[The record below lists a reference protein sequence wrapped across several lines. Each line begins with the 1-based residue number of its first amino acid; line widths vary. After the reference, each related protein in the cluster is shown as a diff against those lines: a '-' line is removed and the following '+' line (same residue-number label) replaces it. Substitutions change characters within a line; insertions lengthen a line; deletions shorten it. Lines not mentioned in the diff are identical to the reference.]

1 MKKNKKSILGVTLVE
16 ILIGIVISSIMMAAM
31 YASYTAVNNS
41 FQKVTD
47 KAKVSQTG
55 RTVLNML
62 VRDIRMAGFKYYGD
76 DLKVSDP
83 PILISKTSN
92 KLRDCDKIDIVYG
105 DVEYKPNETD
115 VNKRYTFIRYKVSYY
130 CKPSTVRDKLTNN
143 NIDAFSVFKSKV
155 KWSKTK
161 NTWDNPAT
169 DTYPNSSKLDER
181 TYPEQFIEG
190 YVQDMIFNAIDA
202 NGNLLKPPPSPTNS
216 NKKKLY
222 DIKTVD
228 IALAVRSKNP
238 FYNDNKKK
246 TIFALTDSS
255 RDLTRFN
262 DRFLRETLT
271 VTAYARNVGLE

>member
-1 MKKNKKSILGVTLVE
+1 MSFSKIHSRLLPKMGEFAGLSLPLRFGKFNSKDVILNTRKPGFTTVFDVSHMGVYESKNLDN
-16 ILIGIVISSIMMAAM
+16 LIG
-31 YASYTAVNNS
+31 
-41 FQKVTD
+41 K
-47 KAKVSQTG
+47 
-55 RTVLNML
+55 
-62 VRDIRMAGFKYYGD
+62 
-76 DLKVSDP
+76 
-83 PILISKTSN
+83 
-92 KLRDCDKIDIVYG
+92 KLEKLLYIDI
-105 DVEYKPNETD
+105 
-115 VNKRYTFIRYKVSYY
+115 
-130 CKPSTVRDKLTNN
+130 DKLTNN
-143 NIDAFSVFKSKV
+143 NIDAFSVFKTKV

-169 DTYPNSSKLDER
+169 DTYPNSSQLDER

-238 FYNDNKKK
+238 FYNENKKK
-246 TIFALTDSS
+246 SIFALTDSS